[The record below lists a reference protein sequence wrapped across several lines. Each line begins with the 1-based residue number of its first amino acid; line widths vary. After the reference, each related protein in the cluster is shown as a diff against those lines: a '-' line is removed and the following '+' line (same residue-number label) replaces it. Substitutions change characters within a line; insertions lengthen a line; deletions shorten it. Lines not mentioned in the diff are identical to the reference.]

1 MKTIGFI
8 GLGAMG
14 NPMAKNFVKSGYSVL
29 VYDVSE
35 SAVEALTR
43 EGAKGCST
51 VAELAESSEVIF
63 ASLPNGKI
71 VESIMMGATGVISY
85 AKKGSCIVDLSSV
98 APETSVRMYELAKK
112 KEINYLDAPVSG
124 GVAGAEAGT
133 LTIMVGGDL
142 AAFEKISPELQCIGK
157 NIFYI
162 GKTGNGDAMKIVNN
176 LMLGC
181 NMAALAEALT
191 LGKKCGLDIE
201 TMNRIVSIS
210 SGRSYVQ
217 EAKMEKFIIPEIFEG
232 GFAVALQNKDLVLA
246 LETAKKEKMPLPMA
260 ATASQI
266 YGLAEAME
274 YGRQDISVI
283 TKMWENLAM
292 GKLE

>member
-14 NPMAKNFVKSGYSVL
+14 NPMAKNFVKNGYNVL

-35 SAVEALTR
+35 NAVEALAK
-43 EGAKGCST
+43 EGAKRCDT

-71 VESIMMGATGVISY
+71 VESIMTGEAGVIAS

-112 KEINYLDAPVSG
+112 KEIAYLDAPVSG
-124 GVAGAEAGT
+124 GVAGAGAGT
-133 LTIMVGGDL
+133 LTIMVGGDRE
-142 AAFEKISPELQCIGK
+142 AFEKISTELYCIGK
-157 NIFYI
+157 NVFYI

-191 LGKKCGLDIE
+191 LGEKCGLDLE

-210 SGRSYVQ
+210 SGRSYAQ
-217 EAKMEKFIIPEIFEG
+217 EAKMEKFIMPGTFEG
-232 GFAVALQNKDLVLA
+232 GFAVALQHKDLTLA
-246 LETAKKEKMPLPMA
+246 LETAKKEKMPLPMTA
-260 ATASQI
+260 AASQV

-274 YGRQDISVI
+274 YGRQDISVV
-283 TKMWENLAM
+283 TKMWEDLILA
-292 GKLE
+292 KSE

>member
-14 NPMAKNFVKSGYSVL
+14 NPMAKNFVKNGYNVL

-35 SAVEALTR
+35 NAVEALAK
-43 EGAKGCST
+43 EGAKRCDT

-71 VESIMMGATGVISY
+71 VESIMTGEAGVIAS

-112 KEINYLDAPVSG
+112 KEIAYLDAPVSG
-124 GVAGAEAGT
+124 GVAGAGAGT
-133 LTIMVGGDL
+133 LTIMVGGDRE
-142 AAFEKISPELQCIGK
+142 AFEKISTELYCIGK
-157 NIFYI
+157 NVFYI

-191 LGKKCGLDIE
+191 LGEKCGLDLE

-210 SGRSYVQ
+210 SGRSYAQ
-217 EAKMEKFIIPEIFEG
+217 EAKMENLSCLELLK
-232 GFAVALQNKDLVLA
+232 VDLQLRCSIRILLLRWKLP
-246 LETAKKEKMPLPMA
+246 KKKKCHC
-260 ATASQI
+260 Q
-266 YGLAEAME
+266 
-274 YGRQDISVI
+274 
-283 TKMWENLAM
+283 
-292 GKLE
+292 